1 MAVLRGGAFSY
12 ERGTPVLGRVDCSL
26 LCWLLLRQSLPAQ
39 LALRVLIHAPLLRNI
54 RLGVAPLRVGER
66 AVAEREAEEGEGARR
81 VARLGRV
88 HESGGEGALINS
100 QTRQRG
106 RLDETSGL

>member
-1 MAVLRGGAFSY
+1 
-12 ERGTPVLGRVDCSL
+12 
-26 LCWLLLRQSLPAQ
+26 
-39 LALRVLIHAPLLRNI
+39 
-54 RLGVAPLRVGER
+54 
-66 AVAEREAEEGEGARR
+66 
-81 VARLGRV
+81 V